1 MASAVEGLAAVF
13 NWKPPATGIFDFE
26 TSGSL
31 VQVSRPYEHLI
42 AGDVSTQKQRKV
54 PNVASSRR
62 QHQSGS
68 PLSILRRL
76 DRLLYTVNS

>member
-68 PLSILRRL
+68 PLSVLRRL
-76 DRLLYTVNS
+76 DRLLYTVSS